1 MDIVAWLAEQIEEH
15 TPDKDP
21 EPSAAT
27 RIAEAYAALAG
38 ANTQAFGMAVP
49 PDLANRD
56 QLRQRALEVL
66 KLHLARMDG
75 EHKDKVKLQL
85 AGYGIGSQ
93 PAPSHEPPVE
103 SKEPA

>member
-1 MDIVAWLAEQIEEH
+1 MDTAAWLAEQIEEH

-21 EPSAAT
+21 APTAAT
-27 RIAEAYAALAG
+27 RLAEAYAALAG

-49 PDLANRD
+49 PDLATRE
-56 QLRQRALEVL
+56 QLRHRALEVL
-66 KLHLARMDG
+66 KLHLARMDA
-75 EHKDKVKLQL
+75 EHKEKIKLQL

-93 PAPSHEPPVE
+93 PAPSHDLPPE